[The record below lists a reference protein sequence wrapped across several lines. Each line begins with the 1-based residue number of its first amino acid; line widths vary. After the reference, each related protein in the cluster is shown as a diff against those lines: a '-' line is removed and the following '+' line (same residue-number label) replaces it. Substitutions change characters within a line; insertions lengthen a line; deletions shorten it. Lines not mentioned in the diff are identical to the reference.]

1 MLKSYKQREKRNM
14 ARPRDEELDQKIIQA
29 AADEFHQNG
38 YGPMTLASVAKRA
51 DVRPGAVYTRFR
63 DKKEMLIS
71 IIEHVSQ
78 VSESQTKIRVTDDPY
93 DDLVFAV
100 RETHNSVST
109 LHAFT
114 IPALAIMDTDEAN
127 EVRDLIRENMKRNRH
142 MQLIR
147 PALERLKEAGL
158 LPESTDINY
167 ASAMLVGAYFTFRL
181 SIDPSKWPSDMP
193 EKLVASL
200 GIVKP

>member
-29 AADEFHQNG
+29 ATDEFHQNG

-71 IIEHVSQ
+71 IIEHVSK

-181 SIDPSKWPSDMP
+181 SIDPAKWPSDMP

>member
-1 MLKSYKQREKRNM
+1 M
-14 ARPRDEELDQKIIQA
+14 ARPRDEELDQKIIQS

-51 DVRPGAVYTRFR
+51 GVRPGAVYTRFR
-63 DKKEMLIS
+63 DKKEMLVS
-71 IIEHVSQ
+71 ILEHVSK
-78 VSESQTKIRVTDDPY
+78 VAESQTKLRVTDDPY

-100 RETHNSVST
+100 RETHNSVSA

-127 EVRDLIRENMKRNRH
+127 EVRDLIREDMTRNRH

-158 LPESTDINY
+158 LSETIDVNY

-181 SIDPSKWPSDMP
+181 ALDPSKWPTDMP
-193 EKLVASL
+193 EKLVANL

>member
-1 MLKSYKQREKRNM
+1 M
-14 ARPRDEELDQKIIQA
+14 ARPRDEELDEKIIQS

-51 DVRPGAVYTRFR
+51 GVRPGAVYTRFR
-63 DKKEMLIS
+63 DKKEMLVAIL
-71 IIEHVSQ
+71 EHVSK
-78 VSESQTKIRVTDDPY
+78 VSEFQTKVRVTDDPY

-100 RETHNSVST
+100 REVHNSVSS

-114 IPALAIMDTDEAN
+114 IPALAIMDTDEAD
-127 EVRDLIRENMKRNRH
+127 EVRHLIRENMTRNRH

-147 PALERLKEAGL
+147 PALEKLKEAEML
-158 LPESTDINY
+158 SYTIDINY

-181 SIDPSKWPSDMP
+181 ALDPSKWPSDMP
-193 EKLVASL
+193 EKLVESL
-200 GIVKP
+200 GINKP

>member
-1 MLKSYKQREKRNM
+1 M
-14 ARPRDEELDQKIIQA
+14 ARPRDEELDEKIIQS

-51 DVRPGAVYTRFR
+51 GVRPGAVYTRFR
-63 DKKEMLIS
+63 DKKEMLVAIL
-71 IIEHVSQ
+71 EHVSK
-78 VSESQTKIRVTDDPY
+78 VSEFQTKVRVTDDPY

-100 RETHNSVST
+100 RAVHNSVSS

-114 IPALAIMDTDEAN
+114 MPALAIMDTDEAD
-127 EVRDLIRENMKRNRH
+127 EVRHLIRENMTRNRH

-147 PALERLKEAGL
+147 PALEKLKEAEML
-158 LPESTDINY
+158 SDTIDINY

-181 SIDPSKWPSDMP
+181 ALDPSKWPSDMP
-193 EKLVASL
+193 EKLVESL
-200 GIVKP
+200 GINKP

>member
-1 MLKSYKQREKRNM
+1 M
-14 ARPRDEELDQKIIQA
+14 ARPRDEELDQKIIQSA
-29 AADEFHQNG
+29 TDEFHQNG

-51 DVRPGAVYTRFR
+51 EVRPGAVYTRFR
-63 DKKEMLIS
+63 DKKEMLVAIL
-71 IIEHVSQ
+71 EHVSK
-78 VSESQTKIRVTDDPY
+78 VAESQTKLRVTDDPY

-100 RETHNSVST
+100 RETHNSVSA

-127 EVRDLIRENMKRNRH
+127 EVRDLIRDDMTRNRH

-158 LPESTDINY
+158 LSKTIDINY

-181 SIDPSKWPSDMP
+181 ALDPSKWPTDMP
-193 EKLVASL
+193 EKLVANL

>member
-1 MLKSYKQREKRNM
+1 M
-14 ARPRDEELDQKIIQA
+14 ARPRDEELDQKIIQS

-51 DVRPGAVYTRFR
+51 GVRPGAVYTRFR
-63 DKKEMLIS
+63 DKKEILVAIL
-71 IIEHVSQ
+71 EHVSK
-78 VSESQTKIRVTDDPY
+78 VAESQTKLRVTDDPY

-100 RETHNSVST
+100 RETHNSVSA

-127 EVRDLIRENMKRNRH
+127 EVRDLIRDDMTRNRH

-158 LPESTDINY
+158 LSETIDVNY

-181 SIDPSKWPSDMP
+181 ALDPSKWPTDMP
-193 EKLVASL
+193 EKLVANL

>member
-1 MLKSYKQREKRNM
+1 M
-14 ARPRDEELDQKIIQA
+14 ARPRDEELDEKIIQS

-51 DVRPGAVYTRFR
+51 GVRPGAVYTRFR
-63 DKKEMLIS
+63 DKKEMLVAIL
-71 IIEHVSQ
+71 EHVSK
-78 VSESQTKIRVTDDPY
+78 VSESQTKVRVTDDPY

-100 RETHNSVST
+100 REVHNSVSS

-114 IPALAIMDTDEAN
+114 IPALAIMDTDEAD
-127 EVRDLIRENMKRNRH
+127 EVRHLIRENMTRNRH

-147 PALERLKEAGL
+147 PALEKLKEAEML
-158 LPESTDINY
+158 SDTIDINY

-181 SIDPSKWPSDMP
+181 ALDPSKWPSDMP
-193 EKLVASL
+193 EKLVESL
-200 GIVKP
+200 GISKP

>member
-1 MLKSYKQREKRNM
+1 M
-14 ARPRDEELDQKIIQA
+14 ARPRNEELDEKIIQS

-51 DVRPGAVYTRFR
+51 EVRPGAVYTRFR
-63 DKKEMLIS
+63 DKKEMLVAIL
-71 IIEHVSQ
+71 EHVSK
-78 VSESQTKIRVTDDPY
+78 VSESQTKIRVTDNPY

-100 RETHNSVST
+100 REVHNSVSS

-114 IPALAIMDTDEAN
+114 IPALAIMDTDEAD
-127 EVRDLIRENMKRNRH
+127 EVRHLIRENMTRNRH

-147 PALERLKEAGL
+147 PALEKLKEAEML
-158 LPESTDINY
+158 SDAIDINY

-181 SIDPSKWPSDMP
+181 ALDPSKWPSDMP
-193 EKLVASL
+193 EKLVESL
-200 GIVKP
+200 GINKP

>member
-1 MLKSYKQREKRNM
+1 M
-14 ARPRDEELDQKIIQA
+14 ARPRDEELNEKIIQS

-51 DVRPGAVYTRFR
+51 GVRPGAVYTRFR
-63 DKKEMLIS
+63 DKKEMLVAIL
-71 IIEHVSQ
+71 EHVSK
-78 VSESQTKIRVTDDPY
+78 VSESQTKVRVTDDPY

-100 RETHNSVST
+100 REVHNSVSS

-114 IPALAIMDTDEAN
+114 IPALAIMDTDEAD
-127 EVRDLIRENMKRNRH
+127 EVRHLIRENMTRNRH

-147 PALERLKEAGL
+147 PALEKLKEAEML
-158 LPESTDINY
+158 SDTIDINY

-181 SIDPSKWPSDMP
+181 ALDPSKWPSDMP
-193 EKLVASL
+193 EKLVESL
-200 GIVKP
+200 GINKP

>member
-1 MLKSYKQREKRNM
+1 M
-14 ARPRDEELDQKIIQA
+14 ARPRNEELDEKIIQS

-51 DVRPGAVYTRFR
+51 EVRPGAVYTRFR

>member
-1 MLKSYKQREKRNM
+1 MS
-14 ARPRDEELDQKIIQA
+14 RPRDEELDQKIIQSA
-29 AADEFHQNG
+29 TDEFHQNG

-51 DVRPGAVYTRFR
+51 EVRPGAVYTRFR
-63 DKKEMLIS
+63 DKKEMLIA
-71 IIEHVSQ
+71 ILEHVSK
-78 VSESQTKIRVTDDPY
+78 VAESQTKLRVTDDPY

-100 RETHNSVST
+100 RETHNSVSA

-127 EVRDLIRENMKRNRH
+127 EVRDLIRDDMTRNRH

-158 LPESTDINY
+158 LSKTIDINY

-181 SIDPSKWPSDMP
+181 ALDPSKWPTDMP
-193 EKLVASL
+193 EKLVANL

>member
-1 MLKSYKQREKRNM
+1 M
-14 ARPRDEELDQKIIQA
+14 ARPRDEELDQKIIQSA
-29 AADEFHQNG
+29 TDEFHQNG

-51 DVRPGAVYTRFR
+51 EVRPGAVYTRFR
-63 DKKEMLIS
+63 DKKEMLIA
-71 IIEHVSQ
+71 ILEHVSK
-78 VSESQTKIRVTDDPY
+78 VAESQTKLRVTDDPY

-100 RETHNSVST
+100 RETHNSVSA

-127 EVRDLIRENMKRNRH
+127 EVRDLIRDDMTRNRH

-158 LPESTDINY
+158 LSKTIDINY

-181 SIDPSKWPSDMP
+181 ALDPSKWPTDMP
-193 EKLVASL
+193 EKLVANL

>member
-1 MLKSYKQREKRNM
+1 M
-14 ARPRDEELDQKIIQA
+14 ARPRNEELDEKIIQS

-51 DVRPGAVYTRFR
+51 EVRPGAVYTRFR
-63 DKKEMLIS
+63 DKKEMLVAIL
-71 IIEHVSQ
+71 EHVSK
-78 VSESQTKIRVTDDPY
+78 VSESQTKVRVTDDPY

-100 RETHNSVST
+100 REVHNSVST

-114 IPALAIMDTDEAN
+114 IPALAIMDTDEAD
-127 EVRDLIRENMKRNRH
+127 EVRHLIRENMTRNRH

-147 PALERLKEAGL
+147 PALEKLKEAGML
-158 LPESTDINY
+158 SDTIDVNY

-181 SIDPSKWPSDMP
+181 ALDPSKWPSDMP
-193 EKLVASL
+193 EKLVESL
-200 GIVKP
+200 GINKP

>member
-1 MLKSYKQREKRNM
+1 M
-14 ARPRDEELDQKIIQA
+14 ARPRDEELDQKIIQSA
-29 AADEFHQNG
+29 TDEFHQNG

-51 DVRPGAVYTRFR
+51 EVRPGAVYTRFR
-63 DKKEMLIS
+63 DKKEMLIA
-71 IIEHVSQ
+71 ILEHVSK
-78 VSESQTKIRVTDDPY
+78 VAESHTKMRVTDDPY

-100 RETHNSVST
+100 RETHNSVSA

-127 EVRDLIRENMKRNRH
+127 EVRDLIRDDMTRNRH

-158 LPESTDINY
+158 LSKTIDINY

-181 SIDPSKWPSDMP
+181 ALDPSKWPTDMP
-193 EKLVASL
+193 EKLVANL

>member
-1 MLKSYKQREKRNM
+1 MLKSYKQRDKRNM
-14 ARPRDEELDQKIIQA
+14 ARPRDEELDQKIIQSA
-29 AADEFHQNG
+29 TDEFHQNG

-51 DVRPGAVYTRFR
+51 EVRPGAVYTRFR
-63 DKKEMLIS
+63 DKKEMLIA
-71 IIEHVSQ
+71 ILEHVSK
-78 VSESQTKIRVTDDPY
+78 VAESQTKLRVTDDPY

-100 RETHNSVST
+100 RETHNSVSA

-127 EVRDLIRENMKRNRH
+127 EVRDLIRDDMTRNRH

-158 LPESTDINY
+158 LSKTIDINY

-181 SIDPSKWPSDMP
+181 ALDPSKWPTDMP
-193 EKLVASL
+193 EKLVANL

>member
-1 MLKSYKQREKRNM
+1 M
-14 ARPRDEELDQKIIQA
+14 ARPRDEELDEKIIQS

-51 DVRPGAVYTRFR
+51 GVRPGAVYTRFR
-63 DKKEMLIS
+63 DKKEMLVAIL
-71 IIEHVSQ
+71 EHVSK
-78 VSESQTKIRVTDDPY
+78 VSEFQTKVRVTDDPY

-100 RETHNSVST
+100 REVHNSVSS

-114 IPALAIMDTDEAN
+114 IPALAIMDTDEAD
-127 EVRDLIRENMKRNRH
+127 EVRHLIRENMTRNRH

-147 PALERLKEAGL
+147 PALEKLKEAKML
-158 LPESTDINY
+158 SDTIDINY

-181 SIDPSKWPSDMP
+181 ALDPSKWPSDMP
-193 EKLVASL
+193 EKLVESL
-200 GIVKP
+200 GINKP

>member
-1 MLKSYKQREKRNM
+1 M
-14 ARPRDEELDQKIIQA
+14 ARPRDEELDEKIIQS

-51 DVRPGAVYTRFR
+51 GVRPGAVYTRFR
-63 DKKEMLIS
+63 DKKEMLVAIL
-71 IIEHVSQ
+71 EHVSK
-78 VSESQTKIRVTDDPY
+78 VSESQTKVRVTDDPY

-100 RETHNSVST
+100 REVHNSVSS

-114 IPALAIMDTDEAN
+114 IPALAIMDTDEAD
-127 EVRDLIRENMKRNRH
+127 EVRHLIRENMTRNRH

-147 PALERLKEAGL
+147 PALEKLKEAEML
-158 LPESTDINY
+158 SDTIDINY

-181 SIDPSKWPSDMP
+181 ALDPSKWPSDMP
-193 EKLVASL
+193 EKLVKSL
-200 GIVKP
+200 GINKP

>member
-1 MLKSYKQREKRNM
+1 M
-14 ARPRDEELDQKIIQA
+14 ARPRDEELDEKIIQS

-51 DVRPGAVYTRFR
+51 GVRPGAVYTRFR
-63 DKKEMLIS
+63 DKKEMLVAIL
-71 IIEHVSQ
+71 EHVSK
-78 VSESQTKIRVTDDPY
+78 VSEFQTKVRVTDDPY

-100 RETHNSVST
+100 REVHNSVSS

-114 IPALAIMDTDEAN
+114 IPALAIMDTDEAD
-127 EVRDLIRENMKRNRH
+127 EVRHLIRENMTRNRH

-147 PALERLKEAGL
+147 PALEKLKEAEML
-158 LPESTDINY
+158 SDTIDINY

-181 SIDPSKWPSDMP
+181 ALDPSKWPSDMP
-193 EKLVASL
+193 EKLVESL
-200 GIVKP
+200 GINMP

>member
-1 MLKSYKQREKRNM
+1 M
-14 ARPRDEELDQKIIQA
+14 ARPRNEELDEKIIQS

-51 DVRPGAVYTRFR
+51 EVRPGAVYTRFR
-63 DKKEMLIS
+63 DKKEMLVAIL
-71 IIEHVSQ
+71 EHVSK
-78 VSESQTKIRVTDDPY
+78 VSESQTKVRVTDDPY

-100 RETHNSVST
+100 REVHNSVST

-114 IPALAIMDTDEAN
+114 IPALAIMDTDEAD
-127 EVRDLIRENMKRNRH
+127 EVRHLIRENMTRNRH

-147 PALERLKEAGL
+147 PALEKLKEVGML
-158 LPESTDINY
+158 SDTTDVNY

-181 SIDPSKWPSDMP
+181 ALDPSKWPADMP
-193 EKLVASL
+193 EKLVESL
-200 GIVKP
+200 GINKP

>member
-1 MLKSYKQREKRNM
+1 M
-14 ARPRDEELDQKIIQA
+14 ARPRDEELDEKIIQS

-51 DVRPGAVYTRFR
+51 GVRPGAVYTRFR
-63 DKKEMLIS
+63 DKKEMLVAIL
-71 IIEHVSQ
+71 EHVSK
-78 VSESQTKIRVTDDPY
+78 VSEFQTKVRVTDDPY

-100 RETHNSVST
+100 REVHNSVSS

-114 IPALAIMDTDEAN
+114 IPALAIMDTDEAD
-127 EVRDLIRENMKRNRH
+127 EVRHLIRENMTRNRH

-147 PALERLKEAGL
+147 PALEKLKEAEML
-158 LPESTDINY
+158 SDTIDINY

-181 SIDPSKWPSDMP
+181 ALDPSKWPSDMP
-193 EKLVASL
+193 EKLVESL
-200 GIVKP
+200 GINKP

>member
-1 MLKSYKQREKRNM
+1 M
-14 ARPRDEELDQKIIQA
+14 ARPRDEELDQKIIQSA
-29 AADEFHQNG
+29 TDEFHQNG

-51 DVRPGAVYTRFR
+51 EVRPGAVYTRFR
-63 DKKEMLIS
+63 DKKEILVAIL
-71 IIEHVSQ
+71 EHVSK
-78 VSESQTKIRVTDDPY
+78 VAESQTKMRVTDDPY

-100 RETHNSVST
+100 RETHNSVSA

-127 EVRDLIRENMKRNRH
+127 EVRDLIRDDMTRNRH

-158 LPESTDINY
+158 LSKTIDINY

-181 SIDPSKWPSDMP
+181 ALDPSKWPTDMP
-193 EKLVASL
+193 EKLVANL

>member
-1 MLKSYKQREKRNM
+1 M
-14 ARPRDEELDQKIIQA
+14 ARPRDEELDQKIIQSA
-29 AADEFHQNG
+29 TDEFHQNG

-51 DVRPGAVYTRFR
+51 EVRPGAVYTRFR
-63 DKKEMLIS
+63 DKKEMLIA
-71 IIEHVSQ
+71 ILEHVSK
-78 VSESQTKIRVTDDPY
+78 VAESQTKMRVTDDPY

-100 RETHNSVST
+100 RETHNSVSA

-127 EVRDLIRENMKRNRH
+127 EVRDLIRDDMTRNRH

-158 LPESTDINY
+158 LSKTIDINY

-181 SIDPSKWPSDMP
+181 ALDPSKWPTDMP
-193 EKLVASL
+193 EKLVANL

>member
-29 AADEFHQNG
+29 ATDEFHQNG

>member
-1 MLKSYKQREKRNM
+1 M
-14 ARPRDEELDQKIIQA
+14 ARPRDEELDQKIIQSA
-29 AADEFHQNG
+29 VDEFHQNG

-51 DVRPGAVYTRFR
+51 GVRPGAVYTRFR
-63 DKKEMLIS
+63 DKKEMLVAIL
-71 IIEHVSQ
+71 EHVSK
-78 VSESQTKIRVTDDPY
+78 VAESQTKLRVTDDPY

-100 RETHNSVST
+100 RETHNSVSA

>member
-29 AADEFHQNG
+29 ATDEFHQNG

-63 DKKEMLIS
+63 DKKDMLIS

>member
-1 MLKSYKQREKRNM
+1 M
-14 ARPRDEELDQKIIQA
+14 ARPRDEELDEKIIQS

-51 DVRPGAVYTRFR
+51 GVRPGAVYTRFR
-63 DKKEMLIS
+63 DKKEMLVAIL
-71 IIEHVSQ
+71 EHVSK
-78 VSESQTKIRVTDDPY
+78 VSESQTKVRVTDDPY

-100 RETHNSVST
+100 REVHNSVSS

-114 IPALAIMDTDEAN
+114 IPALAIMDTDEAD
-127 EVRDLIRENMKRNRH
+127 EVRHLIRENMTRNMH

-147 PALERLKEAGL
+147 PALEKLKEAEML
-158 LPESTDINY
+158 SDTIDINY

-181 SIDPSKWPSDMP
+181 ALDPSKWPSDMP
-193 EKLVASL
+193 EKLVESL
-200 GIVKP
+200 GINKP

>member
-29 AADEFHQNG
+29 ATDEFHQNG

-63 DKKEMLIS
+63 DKKDMLIS

-127 EVRDLIRENMKRNRH
+127 EVRHLIRENMTRNRH

>member
-1 MLKSYKQREKRNM
+1 M
-14 ARPRDEELDQKIIQA
+14 ARPRDEELYQKIIQSA
-29 AADEFHQNG
+29 TDEFHQNG

-51 DVRPGAVYTRFR
+51 GVRPGAVYTRFR
-63 DKKEMLIS
+63 DKKEILVAIL
-71 IIEHVSQ
+71 EHVSK
-78 VSESQTKIRVTDDPY
+78 VAESQTKLRVTDDPY

-100 RETHNSVST
+100 RETHNSVSA

-127 EVRDLIRENMKRNRH
+127 EVRDLIRDDMTRNRH

-158 LPESTDINY
+158 LSKTIDINY

-181 SIDPSKWPSDMP
+181 ALDPSKWPTDMP
-193 EKLVASL
+193 EKLVANL

>member
-1 MLKSYKQREKRNM
+1 M
-14 ARPRDEELDQKIIQA
+14 ARPRDEELDQKIIQS

-51 DVRPGAVYTRFR
+51 GVRPGAVYTRFR
-63 DKKEMLIS
+63 DKKEILVAIL
-71 IIEHVSQ
+71 EHVSK
-78 VSESQTKIRVTDDPY
+78 VAESQTKLRVTDDPY

-100 RETHNSVST
+100 RETHNSVSA

-127 EVRDLIRENMKRNRH
+127 EVRDLIRDDMTRNRH

-158 LPESTDINY
+158 LSKTIDVNY

-181 SIDPSKWPSDMP
+181 ALDPSKWPTDMP
-193 EKLVASL
+193 EKLVANL

>member
-1 MLKSYKQREKRNM
+1 M
-14 ARPRDEELDQKIIQA
+14 ARPRDEELDEKIIQS

-51 DVRPGAVYTRFR
+51 GVRPGAVYTRFR
-63 DKKEMLIS
+63 DKKEMLVAIL
-71 IIEHVSQ
+71 EHVSK
-78 VSESQTKIRVTDDPY
+78 VSESQTKVRVTDDPY

-100 RETHNSVST
+100 REVHNSVST

-114 IPALAIMDTDEAN
+114 IPALAIMDTDEAD
-127 EVRDLIRENMKRNRH
+127 EVRHLIRENMTRNRH

-147 PALERLKEAGL
+147 PALEKLKEAGML
-158 LPESTDINY
+158 SDTIDINY

-181 SIDPSKWPSDMP
+181 ALDPSKWPSDMP
-193 EKLVASL
+193 EKLVESL
-200 GIVKP
+200 GINKP

>member
-1 MLKSYKQREKRNM
+1 MS
-14 ARPRDEELDQKIIQA
+14 RPRDEELDEKIIQS

-51 DVRPGAVYTRFR
+51 GVRPGAVYTRFR
-63 DKKEMLIS
+63 DKKEMLVAIL
-71 IIEHVSQ
+71 EHVSK
-78 VSESQTKIRVTDDPY
+78 VSEFQTKVRVTDDPY

-100 RETHNSVST
+100 REVHNSVSS

-114 IPALAIMDTDEAN
+114 IPALAIMDTDEAD
-127 EVRDLIRENMKRNRH
+127 EVRHLIRENMTRNRH

-147 PALERLKEAGL
+147 PALEKLKEAEML
-158 LPESTDINY
+158 SDTIDINY

-181 SIDPSKWPSDMP
+181 ALDPSKWPSDMP
-193 EKLVASL
+193 EKLVESL
-200 GIVKP
+200 GINKP